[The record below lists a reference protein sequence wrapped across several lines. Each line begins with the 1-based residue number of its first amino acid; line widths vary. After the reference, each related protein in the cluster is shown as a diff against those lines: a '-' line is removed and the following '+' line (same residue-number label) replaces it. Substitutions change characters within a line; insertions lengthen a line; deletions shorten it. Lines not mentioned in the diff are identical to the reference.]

1 MKAGIQTPSEE
12 VMRQGP
18 ALMVPEAGFAAAGVS
33 GLRKAAILMVALGD
47 ELAKTLF
54 QSLSE
59 RDVQR
64 VTDEITKLGVIPSA
78 QLAQVLSEFHELVE
92 TQQYVVR
99 GGVEYAQKLLTE
111 AFGAAKA
118 QQLLAQVNRMQEQST
133 GDLAMLHKMEPQ
145 QLSKFLEKEQP
156 QTIAL
161 VLAHLESKRGSSVL
175 LHLDEP
181 VRVEAV
187 RKLAEMRQFSPEV
200 AQKVA
205 LVLHKRME
213 GLGTTGRKTYS
224 GFKAVADI
232 LNGLEQGLS
241 KGILEKIETNE
252 PALAIGIRNLMFTFD
267 DLVTVPA
274 QSIRELIGAVDKKVL
289 ALALKGAQDN
299 VKAHLFQ
306 AMSSRAVE
314 MMKDD
319 MEAMGPVRS
328 KDVTAAKQELLA
340 LARTMENEGKIILK
354 LEADDDLSV

>member
-1 MKAGIQTPSEE
+1 MRAGMQTAGEE
-12 VMRQGP
+12 TMRQGQP
-18 ALMVPEAGFAAAGVS
+18 LMLAETGFVASEVS

-59 RDVQR
+59 RDVHR
-64 VTDEITKLGVIPSA
+64 VTDEITKLGEISPA
-78 QLAQVLSEFHELVE
+78 QLTQVISEFYGLLE
-92 TQQYVVR
+92 TQQYMVR
-99 GGVEYAQKLLTE
+99 GGVDYALKLLTE
-111 AFGAAKA
+111 AFGAQKA
-118 QQLLAQVNRMQEQST
+118 QQLLVQVSRMQEQST
-133 GDLAMLHKMEPQ
+133 GDLAMLQKMEPQ

-156 QTIAL
+156 QTVAL
-161 VLAHLESKRGSSVL
+161 VLAHLEAKRGSSVL
-175 LHLDEP
+175 LHLEDRM
-181 VRVEAV
+181 RVEVV

-213 GLGTTGRKTYS
+213 GMGTNGRKTYS

-252 PALAIGIRNLMFTFD
+252 PALATGIRNLMFTFD

-354 LEADDDLSV
+354 LEADDDLSI